1 MRINARLEDSY
12 ESKFLLVQQQEHK
25 NRTDILKEALDEY
38 FARKLQANEQA
49 AWEKNQ
55 RILKMLACIGD
66 GPEDLSSNY
75 KEYLYKGLKE
85 KHGLD

>member
-12 ESKFLLVQQQEHK
+12 ETKFRLVQQQEHK

-38 FARKLQANEQA
+38 FARKLQDDERA

-55 RILKMLACIGD
+55 RILKMLAGIAE
-66 GPEDLSSNY
+66 GPEDSSVNY
-75 KEYLYKGLKE
+75 IKYVQEYLDE
-85 KHGLD
+85 KFPTR

>member
-12 ESKFLLVQQQEHK
+12 ETKFMLVQQQEYK

-38 FARKLQANEQA
+38 FARKLQQEEQS

-55 RILKMLACIGD
+55 RILKMLAGIGS
-66 GPEDLSSNY
+66 GPEDLSTNY
-75 KEYLYKGLKE
+75 KDYLYRGLKE
-85 KHGLD
+85 KYGLD

>member
-12 ESKFLLVQQQEHK
+12 EAKFQHVQQQEQK
-25 NRTDILKEALDEY
+25 SRTDILKEALDEY
-38 FARKLQANEQA
+38 FARKLQDNEQT

-55 RILKMLACIGD
+55 RILKMLAGIAE
-66 GPEDLSSNY
+66 GPEDLSINY
-75 KEYLYKGLKE
+75 KEYLYKSLKE